1 MKMTTIDLMRHG
13 EPVGGRRYRGQIDD
27 PLSDRGWRQMREAV
41 GDHCPWEAVVS
52 SPLSRCRAFADE
64 LAKKHGLPVTYDE
77 RLMEIG
83 FGAWEGKTA
92 DEISAVDPD
101 SLARFY
107 ADPITH
113 RPEGAE
119 LLSDFD
125 ARIAAGLSDILE
137 IHEGQH
143 IIVVGH
149 AGMMRMV
156 LRHALGM
163 PVANIFRISIP
174 NAGLTRLEYY
184 RHEGDFHA
192 RLLFHAGSLS

>member
-27 PLSDRGWRQMREAV
+27 PLSDRGWRQMRGAV
-41 GDHCPWEAVVS
+41 GDHCP
-52 SPLSRCRAFADE
+52 
-64 LAKKHGLPVTYDE
+64 KKHGLPVTYDE

-137 IHEGQH
+137 VHEGQH